1 MEYKVNNLTDENQK
15 YIKIDLTKNC
25 INELNSLKNS
35 IAEKSENQINIA
47 NDEIRFCIDFN
58 DLNLGTKLY
67 GNSKEASS
75 ILQSQNCKIVLK
87 IYKVIKKS
95 FSLAMKLSKKFNLK
109 VSETI
114 YIKNLDKKRN
124 NNDFLISS
132 MLDIDFNKGNRYEK
146 IISHAADFLALEN
159 NIHNMCDFR
168 DNKCLSCRERNI
180 DRVIGCCQKNCKF
193 THTGT
198 CTVKNI
204 ACKLYMCDYIEN
216 KGYYFSPYFHP
227 ILKRYFNIIQ
237 RFACT
242 AVLFRSLETQVKI
255 IKWTKYL
262 TYSAFLII
270 IAVIILGLTI

>member
-1 MEYKVNNLTDENQK
+1 MEFKVIELTDENQK
-15 YIKIDLTKNC
+15 YIKIDSTKNC
-25 INELNSLKNS
+25 LNELKNLRVMS
-35 IAEKSENQINIA
+35 DKTPEK
-47 NDEIRFCIDFN
+47 IRFCIDFKE
-58 DLNLGTKLY
+58 LNLGTKLY
-67 GNSKEASS
+67 GSSKSESI
-75 ILQSQNCKIVLK
+75 ILQANNCKIVLK
-87 IYKVIKKS
+87 LYKIVKKS
-95 FSLAMKLSKKFNLK
+95 FSIAKSLLKKLKIEFDECIYVKGLSEKK
-109 VSETI
+109 
-114 YIKNLDKKRN
+114 N

-132 MLDIDFNKGNRYEK
+132 MLDIDFNKGKKYEK
-146 IISHAADFLALEN
+146 IISHASDFLNLEN
-159 NIHNMCDFR
+159 IIHNMCDFK

-216 KGYYFSPYFHP
+216 KGYHFSPYYHP

-255 IKWTKYL
+255 IKASKYITRL
-262 TYSAFLII
+262 AFILLITII
-270 IAVIILGLTI
+270 IAGNFLI